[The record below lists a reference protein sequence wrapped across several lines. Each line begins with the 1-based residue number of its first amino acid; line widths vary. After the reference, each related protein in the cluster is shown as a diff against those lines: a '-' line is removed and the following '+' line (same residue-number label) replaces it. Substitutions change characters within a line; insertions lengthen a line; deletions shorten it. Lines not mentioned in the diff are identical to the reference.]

1 VNFEKVRVIKVQK
14 EKSLAKHILINVF
27 LVTIIIAFAILI
39 VIWLVLCKSF
49 TEKVKT
55 DINNSLLQ
63 KTEEMHYDLENQFYK
78 IDNIYGNLNVTEK
91 LDKTFSDGYEVMSFI
106 SELNVFMDAF
116 ERAETPYSERI
127 LIYTT
132 NDSLLESKYL
142 RKMNRLSN
150 SGKVFDYFKAEK
162 KVFYWSDKIN
172 KDSLG
177 RKYLTI
183 LRHLPIKK
191 ECIIEIK
198 LYFDERIQNSQYITS
213 CDIVKKEELNED
225 GHTEFKNVFENYFL
239 KADIPKKLLSRQYA
253 LYLFQLL
260 VCAAGFLVVAY
271 ILAWIAIKH
280 ALVDIMVLVD
290 QIDGEEFL
298 INDKRSKWYELK
310 KIQESI
316 FSLNRQIYDISRDK
330 YEIQLREKKLE
341 VENLNLKI
349 NPHMLYN
356 SLSVIKMAAFKK
368 QDYETEKIVDLL
380 VEYYRLM
387 LNKGE
392 EMTTLGQELTYL
404 EKYIKINEIS
414 KKVRYNTVV
423 DISNDAYDIM
433 IPHLILQPIVENAVF
448 HGLAS
453 KTEEPSIFFE
463 ITYMENILKIVI
475 SDNGVGIPSE
485 KLERMNNQHD
495 LGYGLKNVIF
505 RLEYYYKGK
514 YSLRFISPE
523 DGGTAVIITIREIF

>member
-27 LVTIIIAFAILI
+27 LVTIIIAFVILI
-39 VIWLVLCKSF
+39 VIWLVLCKNF

-55 DINNSLLQ
+55 DIGNALLQ
-63 KTEEMHYDLENQFYK
+63 KAEEMHYDLENQFYK
-78 IDNIYGNLNVTEK
+78 TDNISGNLKVTK
-91 LDKTFSDGYEVMSFI
+91 NLDKTFSDGYEVMSFI
-106 SELNVFMDAF
+106 GELNVFMDAF

-142 RKMNRLSN
+142 RKINRLNESDE
-150 SGKVFDYFKAEK
+150 VFDYFKTEK
-162 KVFYWSDKIN
+162 KIFYWSDKIK

-177 RKYLTI
+177 RRYLTI

-198 LYFDERIQNSQYITS
+198 LYFDDRIQNSEYITE
-213 CDIVKKEELNED
+213 CDIVKKEELKKGKN
-225 GHTEFKNVFENYFL
+225 TEYKNVFENYFL
-239 KADIPKKLLSRQYA
+239 KADIPKKLLSRQYI
-253 LYLFQLL
+253 LYFLQLL
-260 VCAAGFLVVAY
+260 VCAVIFLIIAY

-290 QIDGEEFL
+290 QIVGEEFL
-298 INDKRSKWYELK
+298 LNNKRSKWFELK
-310 KIQESI
+310 KIQDSI

-330 YEIQLREKKLE
+330 YEIQLHEKKLE

-368 QDYETEKIVDLL
+368 QDYETEKIIDLL

-423 DISNDAYDIM
+423 DISNDAYDIT

-448 HGLAS
+448 HGLYS
-453 KTEEPSIFFE
+453 KTTEPSISFE
-463 ITYMENILKIVI
+463 VSYKENILKIVI
-475 SDNGVGIPSE
+475 SDNGVGIPPE
-485 KLERMNNQHD
+485 KLKRMNNQLD

-505 RLEYYYKGK
+505 RLEYYYKNR
-514 YSLRFISPE
+514 YSLRFESPE
-523 DGGTAVIITIREIF
+523 NGGTSVIITIREFF